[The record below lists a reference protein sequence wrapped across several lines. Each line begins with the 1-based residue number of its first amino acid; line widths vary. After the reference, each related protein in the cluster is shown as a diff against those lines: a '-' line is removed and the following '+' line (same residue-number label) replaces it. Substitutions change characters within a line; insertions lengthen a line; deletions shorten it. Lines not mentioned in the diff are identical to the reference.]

1 MKNTEYFYIEKA
13 NQELQ
18 QKIKDLIIECKLE
31 ISNVE
36 IKNMKVNDLKMMNA
50 YIKSR
55 LEAMKPTHFL
65 TTAIAFAVAILTIIL
80 TTSLTM
86 NAKTNASFVL
96 IMCGVIFAYIFF
108 SCWAKEKKYKK
119 NLESCH
125 YLMNLLDI
133 YIEEKEEEKRI
144 DKI

>member
-1 MKNTEYFYIEKA
+1 MKKTEYFYIEKA
-13 NQELQ
+13 SEELE
-18 QKIKDLIIECKLE
+18 QKIKDLIIECNLKV
-31 ISNVE
+31 SNVKIE
-36 IKNMKVNDLKMMNA
+36 NMKVNDLKMMNA

-65 TTAIAFAVAILTIIL
+65 TTAVAFAVAILTMIL
-80 TTSLTM
+80 TTPLTI
-86 NAKTNASFVL
+86 NAKSNAFFVL

-108 SCWAKEKKYKK
+108 SCWVKETKYKK

-133 YIEEKEEEKRI
+133 YIEEKQKTEQV